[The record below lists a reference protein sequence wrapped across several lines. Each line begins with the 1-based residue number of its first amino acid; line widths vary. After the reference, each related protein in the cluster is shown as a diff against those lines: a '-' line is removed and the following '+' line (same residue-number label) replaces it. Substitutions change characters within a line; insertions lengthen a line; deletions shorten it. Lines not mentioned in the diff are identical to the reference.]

1 MTETK
6 QREWGGEKKERVGQG
21 GGIGGDMG
29 ERIKG
34 VLRKSKDEKVMKD
47 CQKAQVGK
55 RAGLLVY
62 IYLLL

>member
-1 MTETK
+1 M
-6 QREWGGEKKERVGQG
+6 GGKRRKKGLGQG
-21 GGIGGDMG
+21 GGIGRDMG

-47 CQKAQVGK
+47 CQTAQVGK

>member
-6 QREWGGEKKERVGQG
+6 QREWGEKEERKGSDG
-21 GGIGGDMG
+21 GGVGRDMG

-47 CQKAQVGK
+47 CQRAQVGK

-62 IYLLL
+62 SYLLP